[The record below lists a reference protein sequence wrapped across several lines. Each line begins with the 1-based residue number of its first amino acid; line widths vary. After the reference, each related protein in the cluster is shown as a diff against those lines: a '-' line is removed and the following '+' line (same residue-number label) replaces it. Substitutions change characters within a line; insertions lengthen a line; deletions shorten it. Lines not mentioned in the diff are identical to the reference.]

1 MGEQDRQD
9 EGGQAERKAAIKR
22 LEDKRSFQ
30 QNVVAYIVVNGM
42 LIGIW
47 AVTGAGFFW
56 PIFVILAWGVGLALH
71 AWNVYGMKPITEDEI
86 RREMGRHKGDAV

>member
-1 MGEQDRQD
+1 
-9 EGGQAERKAAIKR
+9 
-22 LEDKRSFQ
+22 
-30 QNVVAYIVVNGM
+30 VNGM

-71 AWNVYGMKPITEDEI
+71 AWNVYGVKPITEAEI
-86 RREMGRHKGDAV
+86 RREMGKHEGDAI